1 MYELVQLLEPHGEVG
16 GGDFAVFL
24 ETPEALELD
33 GCLDFRVG
41 NQLFVCQGFRGMEL
55 PVEIR
60 AFDYGFQLDVL
71 PELLGVLQQPVSFQ
85 LFGFIDDEVGLQFT
99 GLEQCLVL
107 LFRRVAFASLVRE
120 LFDFF
125 PLLLEAGAVD
135 FRIQLA
141 QAPEFLAFLHPQE

>member
-1 MYELVQLLEPHGEVG
+1 M
-16 GGDFAVFL
+16 
-24 ETPEALELD
+24 
-33 GCLDFRVG
+33 
-41 NQLFVCQGFRGMEL
+41 
-55 PVEIR
+55 
-60 AFDYGFQLDVL
+60 
-71 PELLGVLQQPVSFQ
+71 
-85 LFGFIDDEVGLQFT
+85 QFT

-141 QAPEFLAFLHPQE
+141 QAPEFLAFLHPQEQFLVSRNMVRQVSASCVERSFLCLEEKNENNPICYFISIRSLT